1 MKTLKLVMLAFA
13 VCCGILIWL
22 TDLDELPQNGT
33 KMVCAYGKLF
43 IRFKEGNAVW
53 GTIMLDDQGMPIQC
67 RETEIKE
74 GVKGTI

>member
-22 TDLDELPQNGT
+22 TDLDEPQSST
-33 KMVCAYGKLF
+33 RTFCVYGKLF
-43 IRFKEGNAVW
+43 VRFKEGNAVW
-53 GTIMLDDQGMPIQC
+53 GTMLLDDQGMPIQC
-67 RETEIKE
+67 RESNIKE